1 MIASHII
8 INPLNSVIMT
18 AKKSAIRDIKESLRN
33 QGKCFLAFRQ
43 ELNPIMDRL
52 VSEQLKA
59 QETIAHKV

>member
-1 MIASHII
+1 
-8 INPLNSVIMT
+8 MT